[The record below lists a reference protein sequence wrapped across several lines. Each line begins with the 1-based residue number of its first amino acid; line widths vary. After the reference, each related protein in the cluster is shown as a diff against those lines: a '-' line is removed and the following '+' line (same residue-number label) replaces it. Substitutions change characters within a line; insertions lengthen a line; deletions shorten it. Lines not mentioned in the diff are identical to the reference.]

1 MDIEITRD
9 GLKLRG
15 RVEKALGEKTPA
27 LIIFHGFGGDSGY
40 GEGNIY
46 DLLANK
52 ARACGVTA
60 VRFDFSGYGRSQGCF
75 EDMDVLREILDAIA
89 ILQYV
94 QSLPDITDIYL
105 LGHSQGGVVAGMLA
119 GLYPDVVKKL
129 ILLAP
134 AATLKTDAQKGT
146 CMGTVYDPRHIPN
159 EILVDGQHHVGG
171 HYFRIAKHLPI
182 YEITSGY
189 TGGTLLIHGIWDN
202 VVDYHASIEYHR
214 CMPNSRLSLYEELD
228 HGIDGK
234 DKEKVLEEIGRFIG
248 SNDRKNC

>member
-1 MDIEITRD
+1 MNIEVTRD

-15 RVEKALGEKTPA
+15 RMEKALGEKTPA

-52 ARACGVTA
+52 ARACGVAA
-60 VRFDFSGYGRSQGCF
+60 VRFDFSGCGRSQGCF
-75 EDMDVLREILDAIA
+75 EDMDVLGKILDAIA
-89 ILQYV
+89 ILQYDTE
-94 QSLPDITDIYL
+94 SSRYNRYL
-105 LGHSQGGVVAGMLA
+105 SSWSFARRSGSWDAGRIVS
-119 GLYPDVVKKL
+119 GRGKK
-129 ILLAP
+129 IESP
-134 AATLKTDAQKGT
+134 CTGSYAQNRCPKGT

-182 YEITSGY
+182 YEITSSY

-234 DKEKVLEEIGRFIG
+234 DKIGGDWKIYRE
-248 SNDRKNC
+248 